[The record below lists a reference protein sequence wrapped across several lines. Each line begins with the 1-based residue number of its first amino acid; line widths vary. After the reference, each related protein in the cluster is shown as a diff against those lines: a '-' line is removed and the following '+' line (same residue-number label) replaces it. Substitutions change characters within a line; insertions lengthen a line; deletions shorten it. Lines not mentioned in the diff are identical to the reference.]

1 MIRSGKILLITSLF
15 LLSVLAVTC
24 KKEDDELLRKEV
36 WTESLLE
43 DISSD
48 SLRSYVLWLEAMGTR
63 FALADNHR
71 AVAVK
76 IRNNFIRLGYPET
89 KIDSFYITK
98 TYKGIEYRQ
107 YQYNVEATLE
117 GEAAYDSIC
126 IIGGHY
132 DNILNNGNSFTTVPG
147 SNDNASGVATLFEI
161 ARVMKIN
168 KYQPRNTI
176 RFVAFGAEELGL
188 LGSNA
193 YGTNSRTT
201 FQKIM
206 LMLNNDMVA
215 YETDSDKSKWKVNII
230 DYDNSHYL
238 RKTAEQLCFK
248 YTSLGCFN
256 DNTNYNRSDSYPFF
270 TNGFKPLFFFS
281 AKVDPNYHTLNDL
294 ASNCNFEY
302 AKEIVKLNCAILVD
316 KN

>member
-1 MIRSGKILLITSLF
+1 
-15 LLSVLAVTC
+15 
-24 KKEDDELLRKEV
+24 
-36 WTESLLE
+36 
-43 DISSD
+43 
-48 SLRSYVLWLEAMGTR
+48 
-63 FALADNHR
+63 
-71 AVAVK
+71 
-76 IRNNFIRLGYPET
+76 
-89 KIDSFYITK
+89 
-98 TYKGIEYRQ
+98 
-107 YQYNVEATLE
+107 
-117 GEAAYDSIC
+117 
-126 IIGGHY
+126 
-132 DNILNNGNSFTTVPG
+132 
-147 SNDNASGVATLFEI
+147 
-161 ARVMKIN
+161 
-168 KYQPRNTI
+168 
-176 RFVAFGAEELGL
+176 
-188 LGSNA
+188 
-193 YGTNSRTT
+193 
-201 FQKIM
+201 M